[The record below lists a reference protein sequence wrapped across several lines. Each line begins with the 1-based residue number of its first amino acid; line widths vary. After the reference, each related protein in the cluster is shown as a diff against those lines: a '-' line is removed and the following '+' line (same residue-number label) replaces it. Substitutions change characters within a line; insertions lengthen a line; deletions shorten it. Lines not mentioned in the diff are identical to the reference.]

1 MSGAFFFGA
10 VRCFPAMAQIV
21 VSRSIAAPV
30 EKVFDTVAHIDRF
43 SKVIE
48 HIIRVEY
55 VTEQKRGVGTR
66 FRETRRMNGQEHTVE
81 LEVTEYVENKRV
93 RVVSDMQGT
102 VWDTLFTVSPSGQGT
117 TLTMTMDARAYKL
130 MAKLI
135 NPLIKGMVR
144 KGIEK
149 DLDAVKQFCEG

>member
-1 MSGAFFFGA
+1 MT
-10 VRCFPAMAQIV
+10 QTV
-21 VSRSIAAPV
+21 VSRTIKAPV

-43 SKVIE
+43 SKVVE
-48 HIIRVEY
+48 NIIRVEY

-66 FRETRRMNGQEHTVE
+66 FRETRRMNGQELTVE
-81 LEVTEYVENKRV
+81 LAVTEYVENKRV
-93 RVVSDMQGT
+93 RLVSDMQGT
-102 VWDTLFTVSPSGQGT
+102 VWDTSFTVAPSGQGT
-117 TLTMTMDARAYKL
+117 TLTMTMEARAYKL

-149 DLDAVKQFCEG
+149 DLDAVKHFCEH